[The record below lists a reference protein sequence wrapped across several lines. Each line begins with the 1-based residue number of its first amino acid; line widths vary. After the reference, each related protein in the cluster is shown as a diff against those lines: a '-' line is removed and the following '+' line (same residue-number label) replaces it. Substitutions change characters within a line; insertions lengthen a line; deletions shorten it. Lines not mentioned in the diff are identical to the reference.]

1 MTRTLQLLSLA
12 ALLTT
17 GAVSATLAAT
27 NDAGSATSQPA
38 QGTQMGTPPGS
49 VVTTT
54 NPTPNEQIAHA
65 PGQPNL
71 ALPGAGTQKGGN
83 SDASDKGSSAGS
95 KQ

>member
-1 MTRTLQLLSLA
+1 MTKTLQLLSLA

-27 NDAGSATSQPA
+27 NNSGSATNQPT
-38 QGTQMGTPPGS
+38 QGTQMATPPGS

-54 NPTPNEQIAHA
+54 TPTPNEQIAHA
-65 PGQPNL
+65 PGQPNQ
-71 ALPGAGTQKGGN
+71 ALPGAGNEKGGSSN
-83 SDASDKGSSAGS
+83 SSDKGSSGAN